1 VDRQQTQSPTKLN
14 ANLANCKARIESLV
28 NDITTNYA
36 KWKLAH
42 QRGTSLCYAIEAKKT
57 RCLEK
62 ADEETGCYPEDM
74 ITACDKLAVITS
86 IFVDIVKN
94 TQEILRQMRA
104 LVKLAGP
111 ESNVIFYRTW
121 KMKRFVSFTEEILNR
136 YERESIVKQ
145 KVMRKFHEK
154 LEDYITFKMSP
165 FLILENI
172 AHCTKRS
179 QIIAYT
185 TAWEFSEHVDAYVDL
200 VFRLLAEEVKT
211 K

>member
-1 VDRQQTQSPTKLN
+1 MSTDLLNTSLTPVRFVDSHQTQSPTKHN
-14 ANLANCKARIESLV
+14 ANLANCKARMESLV

-42 QRGTSLCYAIEAKKT
+42 QRGNSLCYAIEAKKT

-62 ADEETGCYPEDM
+62 ADEETGCYTEDM

-104 LVKLAGP
+104 LARLAGP
-111 ESNVIFYRTW
+111 ESNVVFYRTW
-121 KMKRFVSFTEEILNR
+121 KLKRFVSFTEELLNR

-145 KVMRKFHEK
+145 KVMQ
-154 LEDYITFKMSP
+154 
-165 FLILENI
+165 NI

-179 QIIAYT
+179 QIIAFT
-185 TAWEFSEHVDAYVDL
+185 TAWEFSDHVDAYVDL